1 MPESVPAIL
10 AELVTPEA
18 HFSGWAYCFVHSFAV
33 SMAAFSSSF
42 QLFATSA
49 ARGSSGLG
57 APRSA
62 WIESRIVLIC
72 RAGDQLSTRNR
83 PRQHAHSTFLY
94 VPGTR

>member
-1 MPESVPAIL
+1 MASFKRHTPHPFPCGTPHL
-10 AELVTPEA
+10 ASSRRA
-18 HFSGWAYCFVHSFAV
+18 AYFSGWAYCFVHSFAV
-33 SMAAFSSSF
+33 SIAAFSSSF

-72 RAGDQLSTRNR
+72 RAGDQLSARDG
-83 PRQHAHSTFLY
+83 PC
-94 VPGTR
+94 

>member
-1 MPESVPAIL
+1 MPVIL
-10 AELVTPEA
+10 AKLTTPKA

-72 RAGDQLSTRNR
+72 RAGDQLSAPDR
-83 PRQHAHSTFLY
+83 PY
-94 VPGTR
+94 

>member
-1 MPESVPAIL
+1 MLRFRVRYPHETRHSVLGRRA
-10 AELVTPEA
+10 AY
-18 HFSGWAYCFVHSFAV
+18 FSGWAYCFVHSFAV
-33 SMAAFSSSF
+33 SIAAFSSSF

-72 RAGDQLSTRNR
+72 RAGDQLSARDS
-83 PRQHAHSTFLY
+83 PC
-94 VPGTR
+94 